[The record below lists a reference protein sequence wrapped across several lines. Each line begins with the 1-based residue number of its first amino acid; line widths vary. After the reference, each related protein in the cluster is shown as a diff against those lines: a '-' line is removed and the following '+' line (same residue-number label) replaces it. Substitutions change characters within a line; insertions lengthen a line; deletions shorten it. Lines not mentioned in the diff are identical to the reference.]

1 MIEYRPATPEDDAD
15 LRAMLRA
22 NAMPSWVTMSIERE
36 PSFFAGLDRYGVDHP
51 FIARHDGQPAGMY
64 VGSQHTVHLNGRAT
78 PIGYLSGLR
87 INPEFRHSLRNL
99 RGGFASI
106 RALALETGIPFWYT
120 SIATENVAARRL
132 LEAGLRGIP
141 EYRPAGEMVTV
152 ALPVT
157 RGRRL
162 GIWRPVGS
170 DELEAMCAWYNRV
183 AAGCQFSPVLTP
195 EWVAACDARFH
206 VHETGG
212 RIAGCMALRNQQAY
226 KQVTV
231 RGYRRPLAAALPLYN
246 AWARLAR
253 RVVLPPAGQALDQC
267 FLAFLETETGAP
279 ANFAELISDAL
290 SLCASQVLVLGLD
303 AGHPAI
309 GAIRARFKPA
319 TYRSV
324 IYTVSDGGQPSLD
337 GRRVRPEV
345 AVL

>member
-1 MIEYRPATPEDDAD
+1 VIEYRRARLEDDAD

-51 FIARHDGQPAGMY
+51 FIAHQDGQPAGMY
-64 VGSQHTVHLNGRAT
+64 VGSQHAVHLNGRAA
-78 PIGYLSGLR
+78 PIGYLGGLR
-87 INPEFRHSLRNL
+87 INPDFRHSLRNL
-99 RGGFASI
+99 RDGFASI
-106 RALALETGIPFWYT
+106 RGLAAETGIPFWYT
-120 SIATENVAARRL
+120 SIAAENAGARRL

-141 EYRPAGEMVTV
+141 EYRPVGEMVTF
-152 ALPVT
+152 ALPCA

-162 GIWRPVGS
+162 GLWRPVGS
-170 DELEAMCAWYNRV
+170 DELEAMCAWHNRV

-195 EWVAACDARFH
+195 EWVAACEAQFH
-206 VHETGG
+206 IHETGG
-212 RIAGCMALRNQQAY
+212 RIAGCKALWNQQAY

-253 RVVLPPAGQALDQC
+253 RVVLPPVGRALDQC
-267 FLAFLETETGAP
+267 FLAFLATEADTSAD
-279 ANFAELISDAL
+279 FADLISDAL
-290 SLCASQVLVLGLD
+290 SLCASQVMILGLD

-309 GAIRARFKPA
+309 GAIRALFKPA
-319 TYRSV
+319 AYPSV
-324 IYTVSDGGQPSLD
+324 IYTVSDGGQPLLD
-337 GRRVRPEV
+337 ERPIRPEV